1 MNIHPRYRKI
11 YLECSVILNKIISKK
26 TTLKT
31 EIYKNKKPSSY
42 IPIIEKVL
50 QNYEILNK
58 VISETKF
65 FKNDQFYS
73 LIVCNEIINGK
84 LKNNHWKYKFES
96 ICNKDS
102 LKHNIKQKYVRIN
115 TIKGSINDLKNIN
128 LEKTKLENVYK
139 LLEPINFKENKFYK
153 NGIFLVQNISSCLP
167 AIILNPKSTDKIID
181 ACAAPGNKTS
191 HLSCLMNNQGKI
203 FAVENDKQRFKILK
217 NQVSKLGLKNV
228 KLMSTDFLDIENDKL
243 GKIDGILVD
252 PSCSGS
258 GIHDVY
264 EKNEDRLKKL
274 QNFQIKLLKHAM
286 SFGADKIVYSTCSI
300 HEEEGEEV
308 IMECIKET
316 GYKIKDLAECFNEKL
331 FDGFEIKNGFI
342 RCNSMENI
350 ESNGFFAALLVKE
363 QKDNK

>member
-11 YLECSVILNKIISKK
+11 YLECSTILNKIISKK

-31 EIYKNKKPSSY
+31 EIYKNKKPASY

-84 LKNNHWKYKFES
+84 LNNDFWKSKFES
-96 ICNKDS
+96 VCDKDL
-102 LKHNIKQKYVRIN
+102 LKHNIKQKYIRIN
-115 TIKGSINDLKNIN
+115 TLKGTVNDLKNIK
-128 LEKTKLENVYK
+128 LEKTKLDNIYK
-139 LLEPINFKENKFYK
+139 LLEPINFKENMYYK
-153 NGIFLVQNISSCLP
+153 KGIFVVQNISSCLP
-167 AIILNPKSTDKIID
+167 ALLLDPKPTDKIID

-191 HLSCLMNNQGKI
+191 HLSCLMNNEGKI

-217 NQVSKLGLKNV
+217 NQISKLGIKNV
-228 KLMSTDFLDIENDKL
+228 KLMSSDFLEIGNDKL

-264 EKNEDRLKKL
+264 EKDDERLKNL
-274 QNFQIKLLKHAM
+274 QKFQIKLLKHAI

-308 IMECIKET
+308 VLESIKDS
-316 GYKIKDLAECFNEKL
+316 GYKIKNLAEIFKEKL
-331 FDGFEIKNGFI
+331 FDGFEIKGGFI
-342 RCNSMENI
+342 RCNSTDNI

-363 QKDNK
+363 